1 MGKFFKYVIGNVSG
15 GRTSAFIEPTPPRKH
30 VSSAVY

>member
-1 MGKFFKYVIGNVSG
+1 MGQFFKYVIGNVSG
-15 GRTSAFIEPTPPRKH
+15 GRTSAFIKPTPPRKH